1 MDWMVYGLTVLIG
14 FLLGSIPTGYLVAKG
29 KGIDIRSV
37 GSGNIGATNAF
48 RVLGKGPGIFVLLV
62 DGLKGW
68 TSARFAGKWALQILN
83 SETMPSA
90 LWLMIVGGVAAIIG
104 HNYTPWLRFK
114 GGKGIAT
121 SAGVLLAWSPLALA
135 VTLGVW
141 LVVFLGTKY
150 VSLASMVAA
159 LVLPVAIWIAEKSEA
174 LTLIATALSALAIF
188 KHRANIQRLRNGTEN
203 KIQFRR
209 GSGNPSDK

>member
-1 MDWMVYGLTVLIG
+1 MVYGLTVVIG

-29 KGIDIRSV
+29 RGIDIRSV

-68 TSARFAGKWALQILN
+68 ASARYAGKWALQLLN
-83 SETMPSA
+83 SGTMPST

-104 HNYTPWLRFK
+104 HNFTPWLRFK

-121 SAGVLLAWSPLALA
+121 SAGVLLAWSPMALA

-141 LVVFLGTKY
+141 LVVFLGSKY
-150 VSLASMVAA
+150 VSLASIAA
-159 LVLPVAIWIAEKSEA
+159 AMVLPVAIWIAEKSAA

-188 KHRANIQRLRNGTEN
+188 KHRANIQRLRQGTEN

-209 GSGNPSDK
+209 GSGHPSAK